1 MKGNML
7 PTYKD
12 VMKFYEWNRHKVK
25 CDNETNKEPTYK
37 EIEDTVME
45 KNEEIKSRASI
56 PIVQHEQVKAMLKT
70 YNLKRKNLLKFCP
83 KILKKRLVEFR
94 QSVKHCLTLHLANE
108 NGLRLLQ
115 LPTVK
120 FDALSYT
127 DLIDWHENIT
137 DPSILKFIPDED
149 ILLFV
154 IQKAYGD
161 LSLLYLPCHTQ
172 KWLKG
177 QLRQ

>member
-94 QSVKHCLTLHLANE
+94 QSVKHCLTLHLANVRSSMSALASDITITHQRKKSFIIGQCTTRKMVLYISE
-108 NGLRLLQ
+108 YK
-115 LPTVK
+115 PTALTLALEIWPK
-120 FDALSYT
+120 FKT
-127 DLIDWHENIT
+127 HI
-137 DPSILKFIPDED
+137 
-149 ILLFV
+149 
-154 IQKAYGD
+154 
-161 LSLLYLPCHTQ
+161 
-172 KWLKG
+172 
-177 QLRQ
+177 